1 MESSPLG
8 LDAAAPGAGSQMAHA
23 WLLVVI
29 LVAELQAEDKSEVSV
44 MCGVTCNLQGKGAG
58 TASC

>member
-1 MESSPLG
+1 
-8 LDAAAPGAGSQMAHA
+8 MAHA

-44 MCGVTCNLQGKGAG
+44 MRGVTCNLQGKGAG

>member
-8 LDAAAPGAGSQMAHA
+8 LDAAALGAGSQMAHA

-44 MCGVTCNLQGKGAG
+44 MRGVTCNLQGKGAG